1 MEYIIGV
8 DLGTSSAKVIAVRQ
22 DGKVMAHSQQEY
34 PIHQSEPGHSEQDP
48 EVILDAVKNGIRSVA
63 TIMKAP
69 PVAVSFSTAMHSVM
83 AMDKDGKALTP
94 LIIWADNRSQPVA
107 DRLRNTTL
115 AASLHQQS
123 GTPVHPM
130 SPLCKIIWWKEHAPD
145 IFQSAACFIGIKEYI
160 FYHFF
165 GRYITDHSTA
175 SATGLFNIHELT
187 WNPASL
193 EAAGITGAQ
202 LPEAVSSDSFID
214 GLVESVA
221 RDLGLPMSTRFV
233 AGASDGCLA
242 QLGSNALDKG
252 HATLT
257 IGTSGAV
264 RMAIDR
270 PVTDPQG
277 RLFTYVLTPGHF
289 VTGGAINNGGVVLQW
304 YLDAFLQSVTD
315 KPLHIDAGLQ
325 QALNTPAGAEGLLC
339 LPYLHGERAP
349 VWDGHAKGAFIG
361 VQPQHTTWHF
371 MRALLEGM
379 AFGLLSITEAL
390 EETAGKVEKI
400 SVSGGFTH
408 SPEWVQLMAD
418 VFQRPMCLR
427 HESDA
432 SAMGAVILGFQALKI
447 TTSFTATVS
456 EKVFSPAPEHA
467 GVYQKAYAVHKKL
480 YTALKDIFP
489 IIQTS

>member
-8 DLGTSSAKVIAVRQ
+8 DLGTSSAKIIAVRQ
-22 DGKVMAHSQQEY
+22 DGKVIAHSQQEY
-34 PIHQSEPGHSEQDP
+34 TIQQPEPGHSEQDP
-48 EVILDAVKNGIRSVA
+48 DVILLAVKNGIRSVA
-63 TIMKAP
+63 TIMKDP
-69 PVAVSFSTAMHSVM
+69 PAAISFSTAMHSVM
-83 AMDKDGKALTP
+83 AMDKAGKALTP

-107 DRLRNTTL
+107 DRLRKTSL
-115 AASLHQQS
+115 SAKLHQQS
-123 GTPVHPM
+123 GTPVHAM
-130 SPLCKIIWWKEHAPD
+130 SPLCKIIWWKEEAPEIFHA
-145 IFQSAACFIGIKEYI
+145 AACFIGIKEYI
-160 FYHFF
+160 FYHLF

-175 SATGLFNIHELT
+175 SATGLFNIHTLT
-187 WNPASL
+187 WNADSL
-193 EAAGITGAQ
+193 EAAGITTAQ
-202 LPEAVSSDSFID
+202 LPELVSSNSIIE
-214 GLVESVA
+214 GLLEKVA
-221 RDLGLPMSTRFV
+221 GELGIPANTRFI

-264 RMAIDR
+264 RMAI
-270 PVTDPQG
+270 PEPLTDPQG

-304 YLDAFLQSVTD
+304 YLDSFLQSATE
-315 KPLHIDAGLQ
+315 KPLNVDAGLQ
-325 QALNTPAGAEGLLC
+325 QALSTPPGAEGLLC

-379 AFGLLSITEAL
+379 ALGLLSITEAL

-418 VFQRPMCLR
+418 VFQRPMYLR
-427 HESDA
+427 NESDA
-432 SAMGAVILGFQALKI
+432 SAMGAVLLGFQTLQLE
-447 TTSFTATVS
+447 TQFTAPQ
-456 EKVFSPAPEHA
+456 EKVFEPREEHA
-467 GVYQKAYAVHKKL
+467 AVYSKAYAIHGKL
-480 YTALKDIFP
+480 YGALKDIFP
-489 IIQTS
+489 LF

>member
-1 MEYIIGV
+1 MEYVIGV

-34 PIHQSEPGHSEQDP
+34 PIHQPEPGHSEQDP
-48 EVILDAVKNGIRSVA
+48 EQILQAVKNGIRSVA
-63 TIMKAP
+63 TIMKDP
-69 PVAVSFSTAMHSVM
+69 PSAISFSTAMHSVM
-83 AMDKDGKALTP
+83 AMDRQGQALTP
-94 LIIWADNRSQPVA
+94 LIIWADNRSQSVA
-107 DRLRNTTL
+107 DRLRKTPLSTI
-115 AASLHQQS
+115 LHQQT
-123 GTPVHPM
+123 GTPVHAM
-130 SPLCKIIWWKEHAPD
+130 SPLCKILWWKEQAPD
-145 IFQSAACFIGIKEYI
+145 IFGAAAFFIGIKEYI

-187 WNPASL
+187 WNPLSL
-193 EAAGITGAQ
+193 ETVGISEAQ
-202 LPEAVSSDSFID
+202 LPEAISSDSFID
-214 GLVESVA
+214 GLLESA
-221 RDLGLPMSTRFV
+221 AHDLGIPVTTRFV

-242 QLGSNALDKG
+242 QLGSNALNQG

-264 RMAIDR
+264 RMAIGNS
-270 PVTDPQG
+270 VTDSKG
-277 RLFTYVLTPGHF
+277 RLFTYVLTPGQF

-304 YLDAFLQSVTD
+304 YLDSFLQAATE
-315 KPLHIDAGLQ
+315 KPLQVDAGLQ
-325 QALNTPAGAEGLLC
+325 QALSTPPGAEGLLC

-361 VQPQHTTWHF
+361 VQPQHNTWHF

-408 SPEWVQLMAD
+408 SDDWVQLMAD
-418 VFQRPMCLR
+418 VFQRPMYLR
-427 HESDA
+427 QESDA
-432 SAMGAVILGFQALKI
+432 SAMGAVLLGFQALKVQP
-447 TTSFTATVS
+447 TFAAVS
-456 EKVFSPAPEHA
+456 EKVFSPSTEHA
-467 GVYQKAYAVHKKL
+467 EVYRKAYAIHGKL
-480 YTALKDIFP
+480 YGALREIFP
-489 IIQTS
+489 EL

>member
-34 PIHQSEPGHSEQDP
+34 TITQPEPGHSEQDP
-48 EVILDAVKNGIRSVA
+48 DVILQAVRSGIRSVA
-63 TIMKAP
+63 TIMKDP
-69 PVAVSFSTAMHSVM
+69 PAAVSFSTAMHSVM
-83 AMDKDGKALTP
+83 AMDGGGKALTP

-107 DRLRNTTL
+107 DRLRNTPL

-123 GTPVHPM
+123 GTPVHAM
-130 SPLCKIIWWKEHAPD
+130 SPLCKIIWWKEEAPE
-145 IFQSAACFIGIKEYI
+145 IFSAAACFIGIKEYI

-165 GRYITDHSTA
+165 GRYVTDHSTA
-175 SATGLFNIHELT
+175 SATGLFNIHELK

-193 EAAGITGAQ
+193 EVAGITGAQ
-202 LPEAVSSDSFID
+202 LPELVSSDSIIE
-214 GLVESVA
+214 GLLETA
-221 RDLGLPMSTRFV
+221 AQELGIPANTRFV

-264 RMAIDR
+264 RMAIDQSL
-270 PVTDPQG
+270 TDPRG

-304 YLDAFLQSVTD
+304 YLDSFLQSATE
-315 KPLHIDAGLQ
+315 KPLHVDAGLQ
-325 QALNTPAGAEGLLC
+325 QALSTPAGAEGLLC

-379 AFGLLSITEAL
+379 AMGLLSITEAL

-418 VFQRPMCLR
+418 VFQRPMHLQQA
-427 HESDA
+427 SDA
-432 SAMGAVILGFQALKI
+432 SAMGAVLLGFQTLNIA
-447 TTSFTATVS
+447 TSFGTVA
-456 EKVFSPAPEHA
+456 EKVFTPRTEHA
-467 GVYQKAYAVHKKL
+467 AVYGKAYAIHGKL
-480 YTALKDIFP
+480 YGALKEIFP
-489 IIQTS
+489 LF

>member
-8 DLGTSSAKVIAVRQ
+8 DLGTSSAKVIAVRK

-34 PIHQSEPGHSEQDP
+34 PILQPEPGHSEQDP
-48 EVILDAVKNGIRSVA
+48 DQILEAVKNGIRSVA
-63 TIMKAP
+63 TIMKDP
-69 PVAVSFSTAMHSVM
+69 PAAVSFSTAMHSAM

-94 LIIWADNRSQPVA
+94 LIIWADNRSQAVA
-107 DRLRNTTL
+107 DRIRNTPL
-115 AASLHQQS
+115 AATLHQQT
-123 GTPVHPM
+123 GTPVHAM
-130 SPLCKIIWWKEHAPD
+130 SPLCKIIWWKEQAPD
-145 IFQSAACFIGIKEYI
+145 VYQSASCFIGIKEYI

-175 SATGLFNIHELT
+175 SATGLFNIHELS
-187 WNPASL
+187 WNQASL
-193 EAAGITGAQ
+193 EAAGITPAQ

-214 GLVESVA
+214 GLLENVA
-221 RDLGLPMSTRFV
+221 HDLGLPPGTRFV

-264 RMAIDR
+264 RMAIDQ
-270 PVTDPQG
+270 PLTDPQG

-304 YLDAFLQSVTD
+304 YLDSFLQSVTE
-315 KPLHIDAGLQ
+315 KPLQVDAGLQ
-325 QALNTPAGAEGLLC
+325 QALSTPAGAEGLLC

-361 VQPQHTTWHF
+361 IQPQHTTWHF

-418 VFQRPMCLR
+418 VFQRPMYLR
-427 HESDA
+427 QESDA
-432 SAMGAVILGFQALKI
+432 SAMGAVRLGFQALGI
-447 TTSFTATVS
+447 ETSFTAVT
-456 EKVFSPAPEHA
+456 EKVFSPAQEHA
-467 GVYQKAYAVHKKL
+467 DVYKKGYAVHGKL

-489 IIQTS
+489 AL

>member
-34 PIHQSEPGHSEQDP
+34 TITQPAPGHSEQDP
-48 EVILDAVKNGIRSVA
+48 DVILQAVKNGIRSVA
-63 TIMKAP
+63 TIMKDP
-69 PVAVSFSTAMHSVM
+69 PAAVSFSTAMHSVM
-83 AMDKDGKALTP
+83 AMDGDGKALTP

-107 DRLRNTTL
+107 DRLRHTSL

-123 GTPVHPM
+123 GTPVHAM
-130 SPLCKIIWWKEHAPD
+130 SPLCKIIWWKEQAQEV
-145 IFQSAACFIGIKEYI
+145 FGAAACFIGIKEYI

-187 WNPASL
+187 WNTASL
-193 EAAGITGAQ
+193 ETAGITAAQ
-202 LPEAVSSDSFID
+202 LPELVSSDSIIN
-214 GLVESVA
+214 GLLETA
-221 RDLGLPMSTRFV
+221 AQELGIPANTRFI

-264 RMAIDR
+264 RMAIDQ
-270 PVTDPQG
+270 PLTDEEG

-304 YLDAFLQSVTD
+304 YLDAFLQSATE
-315 KPLHIDAGLQ
+315 KPLHVDAGLQ
-325 QALNTPAGAEGLLC
+325 QAMSTPAGAEGLLC

-379 AFGLLSITEAL
+379 AMGLLSITEAL

-418 VFQRPMCLR
+418 VFQRPMHLR
-427 HESDA
+427 QESDA
-432 SAMGAVILGFQALKI
+432 SAMGAVLLGFQALKI
-447 TTSFTATVS
+447 ETGFGAVS
-456 EKVFSPAPEHA
+456 EKVFEPRTEHA
-467 GVYQKAYAVHKKL
+467 AVYRKAYAIHGKL
-480 YTALKDIFP
+480 YGALKDIFP
-489 IIQTS
+489 LL

>member
-1 MEYIIGV
+1 MEYVIGV

-34 PIHQSEPGHSEQDP
+34 TIDQPVPGRSEQDP
-48 EVILDAVKNGIRSVA
+48 DVILQAVKNGIRSVA
-63 TIMKAP
+63 TIMKMP
-69 PVAVSFSTAMHSVM
+69 PAAVSFSTAMHSVM
-83 AMDKDGKALTP
+83 AMGKDGKALTP
-94 LIIWADNRSQPVA
+94 LIIWADNRSQSIA
-107 DRLRNTTL
+107 DRLRSTPL
-115 AASLHQQS
+115 AATLHQQT

-130 SPLCKIIWWKEHAPD
+130 SPLCKIIWWKEEAPE
-145 IFQSAACFIGIKEYI
+145 IFNAAACFIGIKEYI
-160 FYHFF
+160 FYHFL

-175 SATGLFNIHELT
+175 SATGLFNIHDLQ
-187 WNPASL
+187 WNPESL
-193 EAAGITGAQ
+193 EAAGITADR
-202 LPEAVSSDSFID
+202 LPELVPSDSFIS
-214 GLVESVA
+214 GLLDEAA
-221 RDLGLPMSTRFV
+221 RELDIPASTRFV

-264 RMAIDR
+264 RMAIDQ
-270 PVTDPQG
+270 PLTDQQG

-289 VTGGAINNGGVVLQW
+289 VTGGAINNGGIVLQW
-304 YLDAFLQSVTD
+304 YLDSFLQSATE
-315 KPLHIDAGLQ
+315 KPLHVDAGLQ
-325 QALNTPAGAEGLLC
+325 QALSTPPGAEGLLC

-390 EETAGKVEKI
+390 EQTAGKVERI

-408 SPEWVQLMAD
+408 SAEWVQLMAD
-418 VFQRPMCLR
+418 VFQRPMHLR
-427 HESDA
+427 NQSDA
-432 SAMGAVILGFQALKI
+432 SAMGAVRLAFSALQLE
-447 TTSFTATVS
+447 TSFASTEETI
-456 EKVFSPAPEHA
+456 FTPAAEHRE
-467 GVYQKAYAVHKKL
+467 VYERAYAVHGKL
-480 YTALKDIFP
+480 YGALRGVFR
-489 IIQTS
+489 TMGN

>member
-34 PIHQSEPGHSEQDP
+34 TIAQPEPGHSEQDP
-48 EVILDAVKNGIRSVA
+48 DVILQAVKNGIRSVA
-63 TIMKAP
+63 TIMKTP
-69 PVAVSFSTAMHSVM
+69 PAAVSFSTAMHSVM
-83 AMDKDGKALTP
+83 AMGKDGKALTP

-107 DRLRNTTL
+107 DRLRSTPL
-115 AASLHQQS
+115 AAKLHEQT

-130 SPLCKIIWWKEHAPD
+130 SPLCKIIWWKEAATE
-145 IFQSAACFIGIKEYI
+145 IFNAAACFIGIKEYI
-160 FYHFF
+160 FHHFF

-175 SATGLFNIHELT
+175 SATGLFNIHDLQ
-187 WNPASL
+187 WNPDSL
-193 EAAGITGAQ
+193 EAAGITPDR
-202 LPEAVSSDSFID
+202 LPALVSSDSFID
-214 GLVESVA
+214 GLLEDVA
-221 RDLGLPMSTRFV
+221 RELDIPANTRFV

-264 RMAIDR
+264 RMTIDQAL
-270 PVTDPQG
+270 TDAQG
-277 RLFTYVLTPGHF
+277 RLFTYVLTPGYF

-304 YLDAFLQSVTD
+304 YLDSFLQSATE
-315 KPLHIDAGLQ
+315 KPLNVDAGLQ
-325 QALNTPAGAEGLLC
+325 QALSTPAGAEGLLC

-390 EETAGKVEKI
+390 EQTAGKVEKI

-418 VFQRPMCLR
+418 VFQRPMHL
-427 HESDA
+427 HNQSDA
-432 SAMGAVILGFQALKI
+432 SAMGAVMLAFNALKVE
-447 TTSFTATVS
+447 TSFTSTA
-456 EKVFSPAPEHA
+456 EKIFTPSTAHA
-467 GVYQKAYAVHKKL
+467 EVYRKGYEVHGRL
-480 YTALKDIFP
+480 YGALRDIFKEMR
-489 IIQTS
+489 

>member
-1 MEYIIGV
+1 MDYIIGV

-22 DGKVMAHSQQEY
+22 DGRVMAQSQQEY
-34 PIHQSEPGHSEQDP
+34 TIHQPEPGHSEQDP
-48 EVILDAVKNGIRSVA
+48 DVILDAVKNGIRSVA
-63 TIMKAP
+63 TIMKDP
-69 PVAVSFSTAMHSVM
+69 PAAVSFSTAMHSVM
-83 AMDKDGKALTP
+83 AIDRNGKALTP
-94 LIIWADNRSQPVA
+94 LIIWADNRSQGIA
-107 DRLRNTTL
+107 DRLRKTPL
-115 AASLHQQS
+115 SAMLHRQS
-123 GTPVHPM
+123 GTPVHAM
-130 SPLCKIIWWKEHAPD
+130 SPLCKIIWWKEEAPAIFHA
-145 IFQSAACFIGIKEYI
+145 AHRFIGIKEYI

-187 WNPASL
+187 WNRDSL
-193 EAAGITGAQ
+193 DAAGITAAQ
-202 LPEAVSSDSFID
+202 LPEAVSSDSIIE
-214 GLVESVA
+214 GLTEKA
-221 RDLGLPMSTRFV
+221 AADLGLPVNTRFV

-242 QLGSNALDKG
+242 QLGSDALDKG

-264 RMAIDR
+264 RMTIDQ
-270 PVTDPQG
+270 PVTDVHG

-289 VTGGAINNGGVVLQW
+289 VTGGAINNGGVILQW
-304 YLDAFLQSVTD
+304 YLDSFLQTVTTQ
-315 KPLHIDAGLQ
+315 PLNVDAGLQ
-325 QALNTPAGAEGLLC
+325 QALNTPPGAEGLLC

-371 MRALLEGM
+371 LRALLEGM

-418 VFQRPMCLR
+418 IFQRPMYLR
-427 HESDA
+427 KTSDA
-432 SAMGAVILGFQALKI
+432 SATGAVLLGFNALNI
-447 TTSFTATVS
+447 PANFATVTES
-456 EKVFSPAPEHA
+456 VFQPAKENA
-467 GVYQKAYAVHKKL
+467 EIYKKAYAIHRKL
-480 YTALKDIFP
+480 YAALKDIFP
-489 IIQTS
+489 VIQTS

>member
-8 DLGTSSAKVIAVRQ
+8 DLGTSSAKVIAVRK

-34 PIHQSEPGHSEQDP
+34 PIHQPEPGRSEQDP
-48 EVILDAVKNGIRSVA
+48 DQILEAVRNGIRSVA
-63 TIMKAP
+63 TIMKDP
-69 PVAVSFSTAMHSVM
+69 PAAVSFSTAMHSVM

-94 LIIWADNRSQPVA
+94 LIIWADNRSQSVA
-107 DRLRNTTL
+107 DRLRKTPL
-115 AASLHQQS
+115 AASLLQQS
-123 GTPVHPM
+123 GTPVHAM
-130 SPLCKIIWWKEHAPD
+130 SPLCKIIWWKEQAPD
-145 IFQSAACFIGIKEYI
+145 VFQAAACFIGIKEYI

-187 WNPASL
+187 WNQASL
-193 EAAGITGAQ
+193 EAAGITAAQ

-214 GLVESVA
+214 GLPENIA
-221 RDLGLPMSTRFV
+221 RDLGLFPGTRFV

-264 RMAIDR
+264 RMAIDQ

-277 RLFTYVLTPGHF
+277 RLFTYVLTPDHF

-304 YLDAFLQSVTD
+304 YLESFLQSVTE
-315 KPLHIDAGLQ
+315 KPLQVDAGLQ
-325 QALNTPAGAEGLLC
+325 QALSTPAGAEGLLC

-418 VFQRPMCLR
+418 VFQRPMYLR
-427 HESDA
+427 QESDA
-432 SAMGAVILGFQALKI
+432 SAMGAVRLGFQALGI
-447 TTSFTATVS
+447 DISFAAVT

-467 GVYQKAYAVHKKL
+467 DVYKKAYAVHGKL
-480 YTALKDIFP
+480 YAALKDIFP
-489 IIQTS
+489 AL

>member
-34 PIHQSEPGHSEQDP
+34 TITQPEPGHSEQDP
-48 EVILDAVKNGIRSVA
+48 DVILQAVKNGIRSVA
-63 TIMKAP
+63 TIMKDP
-69 PVAVSFSTAMHSVM
+69 PAAVSFSTAMHSVM
-83 AMDKDGKALTP
+83 AMDGAGKALTP

-107 DRLRNTTL
+107 DRLRQTPL

-123 GTPVHPM
+123 GTPVHAM
-130 SPLCKIIWWKEHAPD
+130 SPLCKIIWWKEQVPEV
-145 IFQSAACFIGIKEYI
+145 FGTAACFIGIKEYI
-160 FYHFF
+160 FYYFF

-175 SATGLFNIHELT
+175 SATGLFNIHDLQ
-187 WNPASL
+187 WNTASL
-193 EAAGITGAQ
+193 EAAGITAAQ
-202 LPEAVSSDSFID
+202 LPELVSSDSIIT
-214 GLVESVA
+214 GLLEKVA
-221 RDLGLPMSTRFV
+221 QELGIPANTRFI

-264 RMAIDR
+264 RMAIDQ
-270 PVTDPQG
+270 PLTDPEG

-304 YLDAFLQSVTD
+304 YLDSFLQSATE
-315 KPLHIDAGLQ
+315 KPLHVDAGLQ
-325 QALNTPAGAEGLLC
+325 QAMNTPPGAEGLLC

-379 AFGLLSITEAL
+379 AMGLLSITEAL
-390 EETAGKVEKI
+390 EETAGKVGKI

-418 VFQRPMCLR
+418 VFQRPMHLR
-427 HESDA
+427 QESDA
-432 SAMGAVILGFQALKI
+432 SAMGAVLLGFQTLKI
-447 TTSFTATVS
+447 DTSFGVVP
-456 EKVFSPAPEHA
+456 EKVFSPRTEHA
-467 GVYQKAYAVHKKL
+467 AVYRKAYAIHGKL
-480 YTALKDIFP
+480 YGALKDIFP
-489 IIQTS
+489 LF